1 MTERRGMQARKK
13 LFTTFILT
21 VLLLLLPFTM
31 AQAGGEFSWGGDLPQ
46 GWAVFTDAGE
56 LSQFEGSDWAKLRLK
71 EQGHLLLAKRVD
83 LKPET
88 TYRITADIWAD
99 SAEGGAGININF
111 YGQIAQTDAVYTTGQ
126 QWTKLSLYVRT
137 NVDDVQEYILRVGLG
152 TEDAPSKGTVYISAV
167 NIQELGEQP
176 ADETVY
182 QLIGALG
189 AGVDLQPGDIIG
201 NLAQKEAEPVYSAK
215 NFNYNKIGTALFA
228 IVVMLAAYFLLSGRN
243 GARIGEY

>member
-1 MTERRGMQARKK
+1 MQARKK

-137 NVDDVQEYILRVGLG
+137 NVDDVQE
-152 TEDAPSKGTVYISAV
+152 
-167 NIQELGEQP
+167 
-176 ADETVY
+176 
-182 QLIGALG
+182 
-189 AGVDLQPGDIIG
+189 
-201 NLAQKEAEPVYSAK
+201 
-215 NFNYNKIGTALFA
+215 
-228 IVVMLAAYFLLSGRN
+228 
-243 GARIGEY
+243 